1 MIDELRFQIS
11 DWTLGLGQWTFPHPM
26 HCLITAGP
34 TVELI
39 DAVRRLTNH
48 STGRLG
54 CGLADAL
61 ARAGHRVT
69 LLLSETAVHAPKA
82 KKVRVLRFNTT
93 KDLHEQ
99 LEAAAALRV
108 KAVFHV
114 AAVSDFTVKRPR
126 KGKIPTTASLTLE
139 LKPTVKLIRSLRKW
153 FPDAFLVGWKYEV
166 EGGKKSTVAAA
177 RAQINKC
184 KTDACVANGPA
195 YGEGFGVVADEVAH
209 CEDDAALFRWAGGIF
224 KSQ

>member
-1 MIDELRFQIS
+1 
-11 DWTLGLGQWTFPHPM
+11 M

-126 KGKIPTTASLTLE
+126 KGFVDAGTETNGEINSLPAQMVSRCVFGRLE
-139 LKPTVKLIRSLRKW
+139 IRSRGRQKINRGRRPRPNQQMQNRRLRGQRPGVW
-153 FPDAFLVGWKYEV
+153 
-166 EGGKKSTVAAA
+166 GGV
-177 RAQINKC
+177 
-184 KTDACVANGPA
+184 
-195 YGEGFGVVADEVAH
+195 
-209 CEDDAALFRWAGGIF
+209 WGGGR
-224 KSQ
+224 

>member
-1 MIDELRFQIS
+1 
-11 DWTLGLGQWTFPHPM
+11 M
-26 HCLITAGP
+26 HCLVTAGP
-34 TVELI
+34 TVEPI

-54 CGLADAL
+54 CCLADAF
-61 ARAGHRVT
+61 ARGGHRVT
-69 LLLSETAVHAPKA
+69 LLLSETAVHAPKS

-99 LEAAAALRV
+99 LEAASSLRV

-139 LKPTVKLIRSLRKW
+139 LKPTPKLINSLRKW

-166 EGGKKSTVAAA
+166 DGGKKSTLAAA
-177 RAQINKC
+177 RAQIKKC
-184 KTDACVANGPA
+184 KTNACVVNGPV
-195 YGEGFGVVADEVAH
+195 YGEGFGIVTDELTH
-209 CEDDAALFRWAGGIF
+209 CTDDAALFRWAT
-224 KSQ
+224 KMV

>member
-1 MIDELRFQIS
+1 
-11 DWTLGLGQWTFPHPM
+11 M
-26 HCLITAGP
+26 HCLVTAGP

-61 ARAGHRVT
+61 ARAGNRVT
-69 LLLSETAVHAPKA
+69 LLLSDTAVHAPKS

-99 LEAAAALRV
+99 LEVAAALRV

-126 KGKIPTTASLTLE
+126 KGKITATTSLTLE
-139 LKPTVKLIRSLRKW
+139 LKPTPKLIHSLRKW

-166 EGGKKSTVAAA
+166 EGGKKTAVTAA

-184 KTDACVANGPA
+184 KTNACVVNGPA
-195 YGEGFGVVADEVAH
+195 YGDGFGIVADAVTH
-209 CEDDAALFRWAGGIF
+209 CGDDAALFRWAG
-224 KSQ
+224 KMTKAQ

>member
-1 MIDELRFQIS
+1 
-11 DWTLGLGQWTFPHPM
+11 M

>member
-1 MIDELRFQIS
+1 
-11 DWTLGLGQWTFPHPM
+11 M

-177 RAQINKC
+177 RAQINKY

>member
-1 MIDELRFQIS
+1 
-11 DWTLGLGQWTFPHPM
+11 M
-26 HCLITAGP
+26 HCLVTAGP
-34 TVELI
+34 TVEPI

-54 CGLADAL
+54 CCLADAL
-61 ARAGHRVT
+61 ARGGHRVT
-69 LLLSETAVHAPKA
+69 LLLSETAVHAPKS

-99 LEAAAALRV
+99 LEAASSLRV

-126 KGKIPTTASLTLE
+126 KGKIPTTDSLTLE
-139 LKPTVKLIRSLRKW
+139 LKPTPKIICSLRKW

-166 EGGKKSTVAAA
+166 DGGKKSTLAAA
-177 RAQINKC
+177 RTQIKKC
-184 KTDACVANGPA
+184 KTNACVANGPA
-195 YGEGFGVVADEVAH
+195 YGEGFGIVADELTH
-209 CEDDAALFRWAGGIF
+209 CTDDAALFRWAT
-224 KSQ
+224 KMV

>member
-1 MIDELRFQIS
+1 
-11 DWTLGLGQWTFPHPM
+11 M
-26 HCLITAGP
+26 HCLVTAGP
-34 TVELI
+34 TVEPI

-69 LLLSETAVHAPKA
+69 LLLSETAVHAPKC
-82 KKVRVLRFNTT
+82 KKVHVVRFNTT
-93 KDLHEQ
+93 ADLREQ

-108 KAVFHV
+108 KAIYHV

-126 KGKIPTTASLTLE
+126 KGKIPTTASLKLE
-139 LKPTVKLIRSLRKW
+139 LKSTPKLIHSLRKW
-153 FPDAFLVGWKYEV
+153 FPDAVLVGWKYEV
-166 EGGKKSTVAAA
+166 DGGRKSTVAAA
-177 RAQINKC
+177 RAQIKKC

-195 YGEGFGVVADEVAH
+195 YGEGFGVVADAVTH
-209 CEDDAALFRWAGGIF
+209 CGDDAALFRWAT
-224 KSQ
+224 SLP

>member
-1 MIDELRFQIS
+1 
-11 DWTLGLGQWTFPHPM
+11 M
-26 HCLITAGP
+26 HCLVTAGP

-177 RAQINKC
+177 RAQINKY

>member
-1 MIDELRFQIS
+1 
-11 DWTLGLGQWTFPHPM
+11 M
-26 HCLITAGP
+26 HCLVTAGP
-34 TVELI
+34 TVEPI

-69 LLLSETAVHAPKA
+69 LLLSETAVHAPKSN
-82 KKVRVLRFNTT
+82 KVRVLRFNTT
-93 KDLHEQ
+93 KDLHDQ
-99 LEAAAALRV
+99 LKAAGALRV
-108 KAVFHV
+108 KAAFHV

-126 KGKIPTTASLTLE
+126 KGKIPTTASLILE
-139 LKPTVKLIRSLRKW
+139 LKPTPKLIHSLRKW

-166 EGGKKSTVAAA
+166 EGGKKSALTAA
-177 RAQINKC
+177 RAQIKQC

-195 YGEGFGVVADEVAH
+195 YGEGFGIVADEVTH
-209 CEDDAALFRWAGGIF
+209 CGDDAALFQWAT
-224 KSQ
+224 SLP

>member
-1 MIDELRFQIS
+1 
-11 DWTLGLGQWTFPHPM
+11 M
-26 HCLITAGP
+26 HCLVTAGP
-34 TVELI
+34 TVEPI

-54 CGLADAL
+54 CCLADAL
-61 ARAGHRVT
+61 ARGGHRVT
-69 LLLSETAVHAPKA
+69 LLLSETAVHAPKS

-99 LEAAAALRV
+99 LEAASSLRV

-126 KGKIPTTASLTLE
+126 KGKIPTTDSLTLE
-139 LKPTVKLIRSLRKW
+139 LKPTPKIICSLRKW

-166 EGGKKSTVAAA
+166 DGGKRSTLAAA
-177 RAQINKC
+177 HTQIKKC
-184 KTDACVANGPA
+184 KTNACVANGPA
-195 YGEGFGVVADEVAH
+195 YGEGFGIVADELTH
-209 CEDDAALFRWAGGIF
+209 CKDDAALFRWAT
-224 KSQ
+224 KMV

>member
-1 MIDELRFQIS
+1 
-11 DWTLGLGQWTFPHPM
+11 M
-26 HCLITAGP
+26 HCLVTAGP
-34 TVELI
+34 TVEPI

-69 LLLSETAVHAPKA
+69 LLLSETAVHAPKSN
-82 KKVRVLRFNTT
+82 KVRVLRFNTT
-93 KDLHEQ
+93 KDLHDQ

-108 KAVFHV
+108 KAAFHV

-139 LKPTVKLIRSLRKW
+139 LKPTPKLIHSLRKW

-166 EGGKKSTVAAA
+166 EGGKKSALTAA
-177 RAQINKC
+177 RAQIKQC

-195 YGEGFGVVADEVAH
+195 YGEGFGIVADEVTH
-209 CEDDAALFRWAGGIF
+209 CRDDAALFQWAT
-224 KSQ
+224 SLP

>member
-1 MIDELRFQIS
+1 
-11 DWTLGLGQWTFPHPM
+11 M
-26 HCLITAGP
+26 HCLVTAGP
-34 TVELI
+34 TVEPI

-61 ARAGHRVT
+61 ARAGHRIT
-69 LLLSETAVHAPKA
+69 LLLSETAVHAPKS

-99 LEAAAALRV
+99 LEAATALRV

-126 KGKIPTTASLTLE
+126 KGKIPTTASLKLE
-139 LKPTVKLIRSLRKW
+139 LKPTPKLIHSLRKW
-153 FPDAFLVGWKYEV
+153 FPNAFLVGWKYEV
-166 EGGKKSTVAAA
+166 DGGKKSTVTAA
-177 RAQINKC
+177 RAQIKKC
-184 KTDACVANGPA
+184 KTNACVANGPA
-195 YGEGFGVVADEVAH
+195 YGEGFGVVADAVKH
-209 CEDDAALFRWAGGIF
+209 CADDAALFRWAGEVT
-224 KSQ
+224 KAQ

>member
-1 MIDELRFQIS
+1 
-11 DWTLGLGQWTFPHPM
+11 M
-26 HCLITAGP
+26 HCLVTAGP
-34 TVELI
+34 TVEPI

-69 LLLSETAVHAPKA
+69 LLLSETAVHAPKC
-82 KKVRVLRFNTT
+82 KKVHIVRFNTT
-93 KDLHEQ
+93 ADLREQ

-126 KGKIPTTASLTLE
+126 KGKIPTTATLKLE
-139 LKPTVKLIRSLRKW
+139 LKPTPKLIHSLRKW

-166 EGGKKSTVAAA
+166 EGGKKSTMTAA
-177 RAQINKC
+177 RAQIKKC
-184 KTDACVANGPA
+184 NTDACVTNGPA
-195 YGEGFGVVADEVAH
+195 YGEGFGVVADEVTH
-209 CEDDAALFRWAGGIF
+209 CGDDAELFRWAGGMT
-224 KSQ
+224 KRQ

>member
-1 MIDELRFQIS
+1 
-11 DWTLGLGQWTFPHPM
+11 M
-26 HCLITAGP
+26 HCLVTAGP
-34 TVELI
+34 TVEPI

-69 LLLSETAVHAPKA
+69 LLLSETAVHAPKC
-82 KKVRVLRFNTT
+82 KKVHVVRFNTT
-93 KDLHEQ
+93 ADLREQ

-108 KAVFHV
+108 KAIYHV

-126 KGKIPTTASLTLE
+126 KGKIPTTASLKLE
-139 LKPTVKLIRSLRKW
+139 LKSTPKLIHSLRKW
-153 FPDAFLVGWKYEV
+153 FPDAVLVAWKYEV
-166 EGGKKSTVAAA
+166 DGGRKSTVAAA
-177 RAQINKC
+177 RAQIKKC

-195 YGEGFGVVADEVAH
+195 YGEGFGVVADAVTH
-209 CEDDAALFRWAGGIF
+209 CGDDAALFRWAT
-224 KSQ
+224 SLP

>member
-1 MIDELRFQIS
+1 
-11 DWTLGLGQWTFPHPM
+11 M
-26 HCLITAGP
+26 HCLVTAGP
-34 TVELI
+34 TVEPI

-69 LLLSETAVHAPKA
+69 LLLSETAVHAPKC
-82 KKVRVLRFNTT
+82 KKVHVVRFNTT
-93 KDLHEQ
+93 ADLREQ

-108 KAVFHV
+108 KAIYHV

-126 KGKIPTTASLTLE
+126 KGKIPTTASLKLE
-139 LKPTVKLIRSLRKW
+139 LKSTPKLIHSLRKW
-153 FPDAFLVGWKYEV
+153 FPDAVLVGWKYEV
-166 EGGKKSTVAAA
+166 DGGRKSTVAAA
-177 RAQINKC
+177 RAQIKKC

-195 YGEGFGVVADEVAH
+195 YGEGFGVVTH
-209 CEDDAALFRWAGGIF
+209 CGDDAALFRWAT
-224 KSQ
+224 SLP

>member
-1 MIDELRFQIS
+1 
-11 DWTLGLGQWTFPHPM
+11 M
-26 HCLITAGP
+26 HCLVTAGP